1 MHVIRYGLRA
11 EPISLSQLKGVIKT
25 MKISRELLKQLA
37 MQLKAK
43 RVGNNIYKFENEI
56 YYIERDNT
64 TLKHVIIAY
73 SVGRYGNTGR
83 IDLIEFE
90 NGKTEYYYY

>member
-1 MHVIRYGLRA
+1 
-11 EPISLSQLKGVIKT
+11 
-25 MKISRELLKQLA
+25 MKISRKLLIQLA

-43 RVGNNIYKFENEI
+43 RIAHNIYEFENEI

-64 TLKHVIIAY
+64 IKKHVILAY
-73 SVGRYGNTGR
+73 SVGLYGNTGR